1 MTDTLIL
8 SYQRM
13 TKKKQITNEGLEKFS
28 NFVIFQTSTG
38 KVNIDVFFHNQT
50 LWLTQ
55 KKMAELFEVNV
66 PAISKHLKN
75 IFEEG
80 ELDEKVVVSV
90 LESTTQHGA
99 IEGKTQTTNTQYY
112 NLSAI
117 LSVGYRVNSY
127 RALEFRKWASKV
139 LHEYVVKGFAMDD
152 ERLKQMK
159 HFGQD
164 YFDEML
170 ERIREIRMSERRL
183 YQKITDIYA
192 LSADYD
198 NQADIT
204 KQFFASVQNKL
215 HWAITGKTAAE
226 IIYREADHKKIFM
239 GLKTW
244 KNAPKGKILKSDVVI
259 AKNYLNEQHIN
270 KLNRIV
276 TSYLDIAENKAE
288 NRQVM
293 NMKDWDK
300 YLQQFLEISD
310 YPILTDAGKVSM
322 LEAKL
327 KAEAEYDKF
336 RVIQDKTFESD
347 FDRVVKFLEAK
358 KKK

>member
-1 MTDTLIL
+1 M
-8 SYQRM
+8 SQ
-13 TKKKQITNEGLEKFS
+13 ELELFN
-28 NFVIFQTSTG
+28 NFVIFQTASG
-38 KVNIDVFFHNQT
+38 KVNIDVFFQNET

-80 ELDEKVVVSV
+80 ELSEKSV
-90 LESTTQHGA
+90 ISILETTA
-99 IEGKTQTTNTQYY
+99 EDGKKYKTKYY
-112 NLSAI
+112 NLNAI
-117 LSVGYRVNSY
+117 LAVGYRINSQ
-127 RALEFRKWASKV
+127 RAIEFRKWASTV
-139 LHEYVVKGFAMDD
+139 LHDFVIKGFAMDD
-152 ERLKQMK
+152 ERLKQIK
-159 HFGQD
+159 HFGKD

-198 NQADIT
+198 SQSDIT
-204 KQFFASVQNKL
+204 KQFFATVQNKL
-215 HWAITGKTAAE
+215 HWAIAGKTAAE
-226 IIYREADHKKIFM
+226 IIYSEADHKRIFM

-244 KNAPKGKILKSDVVI
+244 KNAPRGKILKSDVTV
-259 AKNYLNEQHIN
+259 AKNYLNEEHIN

-276 TSYLDIAENKAE
+276 TSYLDIAESKAE

-293 NMKDWDK
+293 NMKDWDA

-310 YPILTDAGKVSM
+310 YPILTDSGKVSM

-336 RVIQDKTFESD
+336 RVIQDQNYVSD
-347 FDRVVKFLEAK
+347 FDLVIKKIQKSNK
-358 KKK
+358 KKL